1 MRCKW
6 SKKLKISLSFA
17 GRLWHIGFGGWVRI
31 VRATNVCTFSLG
43 TSRFVFGLCFFFI
56 FIRLS
61 FPFHILNVVGVD
73 CFFLIFSAFILYFFH
88 SLTVVGIDGNSMLL
102 LLWLIYSHCCRFVLL
117 AVLPLLTEMQSSFFA
132 SYFYCCCHGKTI
144 YVCVFQRCGKYGD
157 YQFDW

>member
-1 MRCKW
+1 MTHRFW
-6 SKKLKISLSFA
+6 WLSSHCAGDKRLHFFA
-17 GRLWHIGFGGWVRI
+17 RHLALCV
-31 VRATNVCTFSLG
+31 
-43 TSRFVFGLCFFFI
+43 RFVFFFI

-102 LLWLIYSHCCRFVLL
+102 FLWLIYSHCCRFVLL

-157 YQFDW
+157 YQFD